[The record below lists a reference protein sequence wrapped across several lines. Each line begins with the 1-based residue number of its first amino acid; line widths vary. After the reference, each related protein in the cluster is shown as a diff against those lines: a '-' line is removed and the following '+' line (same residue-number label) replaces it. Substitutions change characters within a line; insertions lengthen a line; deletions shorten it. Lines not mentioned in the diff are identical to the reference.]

1 MNQSEI
7 FHEEHQGE
15 FYQPP
20 AQPYMT
26 EVATHFNPTK
36 ESIQDAIE
44 YLKNALD
51 NGELNPLELAIRMK
65 WMEDYMKE
73 AKEAIRPHVLTSV
86 NKYAKGE
93 EIACYGS
100 RIEPMEAG
108 TRYDYSGCGDVVW
121 NELQKSKEAHDK
133 LIKEREKFLQSIKGQ
148 QTLVDD
154 STGEVYTVFPPKKTS
169 TSTYKV
175 TLSK

>member
-1 MNQSEI
+1 MNQSDL
-7 FHEEHQGE
+7 FHESEGAN
-15 FYQPP
+15 QPP
-20 AQPYMT
+20 SIEPYIG
-26 EVATHFNPTK
+26 EVAIHFNPTK
-36 ESIQDAIE
+36 ESIQDAID
-44 YLKNALD
+44 YLKTALD

-86 NKYAKGE
+86 NKYTKGE

-121 NELQKSKEAHDK
+121 NELQKAKEAHDK

-175 TLSK
+175 TLKR

>member
-1 MNQSEI
+1 MNQSDI
-7 FHEEHQGE
+7 FHESEGAQQ
-15 FYQPP
+15 YPP

-44 YLKNALD
+44 YLKTALD

-86 NKYAKGE
+86 SKYAKGE
-93 EIACYGS
+93 DIACYGS

-121 NELQKSKEAHDK
+121 AELQKAKESHER

-175 TLSK
+175 TLKR

>member
-1 MNQSEI
+1 MNQSDL
-7 FHEEHQGE
+7 FHEEQTGE
-15 FYQPP
+15 YQPP

-44 YLKNALD
+44 YLKTALD
-51 NGELNPLELAIRMK
+51 NGDLSPLELAIRMK
-65 WMEDYMKE
+65 WMQEYMKK
-73 AKEAIRPHVLTSV
+73 AKATLTPHVLTDI

-93 EIACYGS
+93 DITCFGS
-100 RIEPMEAG
+100 RIDRMEASIE
-108 TRYDYSGCGDVVW
+108 YEYADCGDVVW
-121 NELQKSKEAHDK
+121 DALQLAKKGHDE
-133 LIKEREKFLQSIKGQ
+133 LIKQREKFLQSIKGQ

-175 TLSK
+175 TLKR

>member
-1 MNQSEI
+1 MNQSDL
-7 FHEEHQGE
+7 FHEEQTGE
-15 FYQPP
+15 YQPP
-20 AQPYMT
+20 TQPYMT

-44 YLKNALD
+44 YLKTALD
-51 NGELNPLELAIRMK
+51 NGDLNPEELAIRVK
-65 WMEDYMKE
+65 WMEEYIKE
-73 AKEAIRPHVLTSV
+73 AKEAIRPHVLDCIG
-86 NKYAKGE
+86 KYTKGE
-93 EIACYGS
+93 DITRYGS

-121 NELQKSKEAHDK
+121 DALQLAKKGHDD
-133 LIKEREKFLQSIKGQ
+133 LIKQREKFLQSIKGQ